1 LTIGYNGQSRSHLLT
16 ELNIVQPQTP
26 HPTIR
31 WQDRRIRPRFT
42 NVLLQNILNS
52 NYNSLTVKV
61 EKRYS
66 RGLTLLSSFT
76 WSHAIEYA
84 DEALFEGGSGRA
96 SPYELW
102 RDPGSSS
109 LARRVA
115 WVTSF
120 VWELPAGRG
129 RRWAR
134 TGPASRLL
142 GGWDS
147 RCGPDYAAD
156 QPRRI
161 QFGLKLVFSEMAA
174 WLEHGQLRSTLCLV
188 PGQIGGLYAAI
199 PGSRNVWSFY
209 RLGRE
214 QDGGTRN

>member
-1 LTIGYNGQSRSHLLT
+1 VCHRSGSGCGWAGNFQRELPWDALLTIGYNGQSRSHLLT
-16 ELNIVQPQTP
+16 ELNINQPQTP

-31 WQDRRIRPRFT
+31 WQDRRIRARFT
-42 NVLLQNILNS
+42 NVSLLQNSLSS

-102 RDPGSSS
+102 RDRGSSS
-109 LARRVA
+109 LDRRVA

-147 RCGPDYAAD
+147 RCGPDYGCRPPAAD
-156 QPRRI
+156 PI
-161 QFGLKLVFSEMAA
+161 WFEVGF
-174 WLEHGQLRSTLCLV
+174 
-188 PGQIGGLYAAI
+188 
-199 PGSRNVWSFY
+199 
-209 RLGRE
+209 
-214 QDGGTRN
+214 

>member
-16 ELNIVQPQTP
+16 ELNINQPQTP

-42 NVLLQNILNS
+42 NVSLLQNSLSS

-66 RGLTLLSSFT
+66 RGLTLLSSFR

-102 RDPGSSS
+102 RDRGSSS
-109 LARRVA
+109 LDRRVA

-142 GGWDS
+142 GGRDS
-147 RCGPDYAAD
+147 RCGPDYGCRPPGAD
-156 QPRRI
+156 PI
-161 QFGLKLVFSEMAA
+161 WFEVGF
-174 WLEHGQLRSTLCLV
+174 
-188 PGQIGGLYAAI
+188 
-199 PGSRNVWSFY
+199 
-209 RLGRE
+209 
-214 QDGGTRN
+214 